1 MVGSNKTCPQQIA
14 ADAMASRSRQG
25 MNAVGEVLLR
35 RVVETATDAIVVIDE
50 DQRIVLFNSAAER
63 MFGRSRQS
71 AEGTS
76 IVELLPQRF
85 RHGHSDRV
93 RRFGEDRQQPRMMS
107 PERLVVGLRG
117 NGEEFPIEASI
128 SASEVHGRRF
138 YAAILRDV
146 TERERNR
153 AALMQSNL
161 DLQQFAFAA
170 SHDMRSPLRSVSG
183 YLGLL
188 DSRHAGALAPAAREM
203 ITRCIAAVGQ
213 LDRLTEEL
221 LSFARISA
229 DPIEPVEVDCNS
241 ALAESLRLLEHS
253 VLETGATIE
262 ASELPSIRVDRHQLV
277 RLFQNLLDNA
287 IKYSRG
293 RRPQIKVGASR
304 RNAEW
309 VLSVADNG
317 IGIDKQ
323 FHQRI
328 FETFKRL
335 HTQQEFPG
343 TGMGLAMC
351 RRIADRLGG
360 TIWVE
365 SEPGQGSTFFFTIP
379 DPHDPDPTTP

>member
-1 MVGSNKTCPQQIA
+1 
-14 ADAMASRSRQG
+14 
-25 MNAVGEVLLR
+25 L
-35 RVVETATDAIVVIDE
+35 TDD
-50 DQRIVLFNSAAER
+50 
-63 MFGRSRQS
+63 
-71 AEGTS
+71 
-76 IVELLPQRF
+76 
-85 RHGHSDRV
+85 
-93 RRFGEDRQQPRMMS
+93 
-107 PERLVVGLRG
+107 
-117 NGEEFPIEASI
+117 
-128 SASEVHGRRF
+128 
-138 YAAILRDV
+138 
-146 TERERNR
+146 
-153 AALMQSNL
+153 
-161 DLQQFAFAA
+161 
-170 SHDMRSPLRSVSG
+170 
-183 YLGLL
+183 
-188 DSRHAGALAPAAREM
+188 
-203 ITRCIAAVGQ
+203 
-213 LDRLTEEL
+213 L
-221 LSFARISA
+221 LSFARIGA
-229 DPIEPVEVDCNS
+229 DTIDPVEVDCNS